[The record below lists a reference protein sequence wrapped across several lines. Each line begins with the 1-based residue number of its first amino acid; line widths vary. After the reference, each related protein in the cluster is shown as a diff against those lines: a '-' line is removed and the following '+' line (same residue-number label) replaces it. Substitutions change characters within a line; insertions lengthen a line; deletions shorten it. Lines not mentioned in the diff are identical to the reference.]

1 MQCGV
6 CQMTTIAVI
15 CPGLPERTPSTHY
28 RFGQYRDLWREQG
41 VELTFVPKQELLAGA
56 GAWPSIAPQAMD
68 VLEKADVIVNQKCL
82 LSSHLFRQIKRLGKP
97 LVFDFDDLIWHRAGN
112 DYSLPTKWKLARR
125 LALWTNGV
133 DQVICANTYLQAA
146 LLKKTGA
153 ASVVV
158 PMSLDLDLWCPKSDR
173 LGLVEDGLFQVG
185 WTGSP
190 EYHWLLRKLVPAL
203 RQAQQ
208 QEPLLRFSIHSGVD
222 PQLDLDYAFVPW
234 QKGNEPD
241 YVKSLDIGLLPM
253 DPDSIFSLG
262 KSPIKGLQY
271 LACGVVPVGNFC
283 GASLDFLRPSNGL
296 IVDQFLQGW
305 VDAILSVSRD
315 PRRQMELKAQ
325 GLADVHLLSDRRRV
339 GESLLR
345 LLLVEAG

>member
-6 CQMTTIAVI
+6 REMTSIAVI
-15 CPGLPERTPSTHY
+15 CPGSPERTPSTHY

-41 VELTFVPKQELLAGA
+41 VELTFVTKQELLAGA
-56 GAWPSIAPQAMD
+56 SAWPSMAPQALD
-68 VLEKADVIVNQKCL
+68 VLQKADVIVNQKCL
-82 LSSHLFRQIKRLGKP
+82 LSSHLFLQIKRLGKP

-158 PMSLDLDLWCPKSDR
+158 PMSLDLNLWCPSTDR
-173 LGLVEDGLFQVG
+173 LDSTNEALIQVG

-190 EYHWLLRKLVPAL
+190 EYHWLLRKLAPAL

-208 QEPLLRFSIHSGVD
+208 QEPRLRFSIHSGVD
-222 PQLDLDYAFVPW
+222 PQLDFDYAFVPW

-253 DPDSIFSLG
+253 DADSIFSLG

-271 LACGVVPVGNFC
+271 LACGVIPVGNFC
-283 GASLDFLRPSNGL
+283 GASLDFLGSSNSLCVSESLQCWTGS
-296 IVDQFLQGW
+296 IV
-305 VDAILSVSRD
+305 AMSRD
-315 PRRQMELKAQ
+315 LFRQAELKAQ
-325 GLADVHLLSDRRRV
+325 GLADVLLFYDHRRV
-339 GESLLR
+339 GQSLLS
-345 LLLVEAG
+345 LVLAEWG